1 MSGWKNEGLFEI
13 TQWNLP
19 QRYSYKSISR
29 LPFPIERIE
38 SAVTFAPKENG
49 TQIAFESQ
57 FRLVGILKFAECL
70 FSKLAKKGDG
80 DNFDTS
86 KRLLEGS

>member
-49 TQIAFESQ
+49 TQIAFDAPVTKSRIRKHTAFIQ
-57 FRLVGILKFAECL
+57 LGL
-70 FSKLAKKGDG
+70 
-80 DNFDTS
+80 T
-86 KRLLEGS
+86 